1 MRVQYSNR
9 KFKNCWCNGNA
20 CLSPAFIFVLK
31 VCANLPS
38 PLFDKGWYGVATL
51 DVLNAIHLH
60 KGCTLVSNKL
70 GPIPITT
77 CTAVNML
84 QISFNVSFLGCGILA
99 ISMITGNF
107 EWTCMVMRFIL
118 PMSGP
123 AKSRCTLFHALPSH
137 THGWIDVTPPALC
150 PGLITISSY
159 VVLISYKPCFVPP
172 MQLFHYTSLQFL
184 SESYIQSTQPSSLQ
198 PIGQQYVPVS
208 WLWPIELVAV
218 GELTTP
224 TGVRTC
230 QVWTRECCEGCL
242 KIGAG
247 KDDLRVVAMAKCI
260 NRPFFRRFLRTLPS
274 FRSPLALDPAQW
286 LTLPNN

>member
-1 MRVQYSNR
+1 MQVQYSNR
-9 KFKNCWCNGNA
+9 KFKNGWCNGNA

-31 VCANLPS
+31 VCANLPT

-70 GPIPITT
+70 GPISITT

-84 QISFNVSFLGCGILA
+84 QISFNVSFLGCHFNDHWQFWVDVYDNEVH
-99 ISMITGNF
+99 SPH
-107 EWTCMVMRFIL
+107 EWTCKVQMHSL
-118 PMSGP
+118 PCFTQPHPWVNWCLYWS
-123 AKSRCTLFHALPSH
+123 TLDYLKRDSS
-137 THGWIDVTPPALC
+137 THTPPVLC

-198 PIGQQYVPVS
+198 PIGQQYVSVS
-208 WLWPIELVAV
+208 
-218 GELTTP
+218 
-224 TGVRTC
+224 
-230 QVWTRECCEGCL
+230 
-242 KIGAG
+242 
-247 KDDLRVVAMAKCI
+247 
-260 NRPFFRRFLRTLPS
+260 
-274 FRSPLALDPAQW
+274 
-286 LTLPNN
+286 